1 MDILLYILAFVI
13 VIIAQTVVTGTYN
26 KYSKV
31 SNQKGLTGFD
41 VARKIL
47 DSNGLQDILI
57 VETRGKLTDHYDPS
71 RKVVRLSSEV
81 YHDSSIASIA
91 VAAHECG
98 HVIQHKDRYAPIVI
112 RNAIVPIVNLVSKLG
127 YIVLVIGFIAS
138 VFNLIIYGLIA
149 LSITLVFQIITLP
162 VEFNASKRAI
172 NILENDSLIESYEKS
187 SVKSMLTSAALTY
200 VASLV
205 ANLLEILRLFLIANR
220 NRD

>member
-13 VIIAQTVVTGTYN
+13 VIIAQAVVTGTYN

>member
-13 VIIAQTVVTGTYN
+13 VIIAQAVVTGTYN

-47 DSNGLQDILI
+47 DNNGLQDILI

-71 RKVVRLSSEV
+71 RKVIRLSSEV